1 MVNRKLRISPADNT
15 RMGDGGVPGIVIGR
29 LCDEIQISVGK
40 SMATMGHC
48 ERASD
53 LKVDSYRFTS
63 PVGSFPAN
71 QFGLYDISGNASQ
84 WCEYD
89 DPLSKRIDR
98 PRRGGSWAHSES
110 WMLLCADSASSASG
124 SSAAEQGQLGLGF
137 RIILGA
143 PAQEVASLIVDFGHP
158 SCFI

>member
-110 WMLLCADSASSASG
+110 WMLFAQILPRAHLAQAQQSRDSS
-124 SSAAEQGQLGLGF
+124 GLGF
-137 RIILGA
+137 GLFWEPRPKRSPL
-143 PAQEVASLIVDFGHP
+143 
-158 SCFI
+158 